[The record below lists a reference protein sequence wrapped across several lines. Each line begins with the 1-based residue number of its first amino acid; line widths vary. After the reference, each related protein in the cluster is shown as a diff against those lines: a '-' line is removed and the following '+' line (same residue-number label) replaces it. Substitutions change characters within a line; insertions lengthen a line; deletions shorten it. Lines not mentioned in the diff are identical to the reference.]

1 MDGREPQDA
10 GAALPSDA
18 GDQPPAVQEILAAL
32 RRSAK
37 VLGGEPA
44 GEGLTPPGGLQPETM
59 IASYRI
65 VRYLG
70 RGGMADVYEALHVT
84 LKRRIALKV
93 MRQDPTRPDLGARFL
108 REARSMIQVRHPN
121 ITAIL
126 DAGQVDDLL
135 YLALEFV
142 DGGDVAGAVKRQG
155 RLPLAE
161 ALPLMCACAE
171 GMITLHAAG
180 LVHRDLKPAN
190 IFLTRDGQAKIGDF
204 GLARQVSGGDR
215 MTVTGASWGTPSF
228 MAPEQIVGANDV
240 DHRADIYAL
249 GATFYAVLTGHEPF
263 SEATAYLVTYKAM
276 TEEVPDPRL
285 IVSDLPPAVVA
296 VIRMATSRDR
306 ERRYTSMRALLEDL
320 RRIGQRR
327 LLHASDS
334 TVERTALS
342 SASVATGASTTRPRI
357 TPTLRS
363 TPAPRTVPWRGGLV
377 LIAFAV
383 ALGWWL
389 LGASAATPITIP
401 GWAHSH
407 GRDGGGVWIRLV
419 VDEASTRM
427 RYCPPGTFRMGSPP
441 TEEQRAAHE
450 QLHTVTLSHGFWI
463 QEDECP
469 QAFFAAVTR
478 RNPSRFRG
486 DDLPIEQVTLAEAED
501 FCAALLERGIPA
513 QLPTQAQWEYACRAG
528 GATPYAQGDAPTG
541 SWVARGELLALW
553 QQSDPLAAVPA
564 AQQFCATHDDDPTLR
579 TRPVGRP
586 PANALGL
593 YDLPGNV
600 GEWCVDRWDGQQAYS
615 VGDER
620 DPVGADGDLVVVR
633 GGSWFHPP
641 ALARSAA
648 RMAVAPDTRQPWLGF
663 RFVVPADNGVLPP
676 ITP

>member
-1 MDGREPQDA
+1 MNPPEPGSEGSA
-10 GAALPSDA
+10 
-18 GDQPPAVQEILAAL
+18 DQPPAVQEILAAL
-32 RRSAK
+32 RRSASA
-37 VLGGEPA
+37 LGAEPA
-44 GEGLTPPGGLQPETM
+44 AEGLAPPGGLRPETM
-59 IASYRI
+59 IAGYRI
-65 VRYLG
+65 VRHLG

-84 LKRRIALKV
+84 LKRRVALKV
-93 MRQDPTRPDLGARFL
+93 MRQDPDRPDLGARFL

-135 YLALEFV
+135 YLVLEFV

-249 GATFYAVLTGHEPF
+249 GATFYAVLTGREPF
-263 SEATAYLVTYKAM
+263 SEATAYLVTFKAM

-285 IVSDLPPAVVA
+285 IVPDLPPAVVA
-296 VIRMATSRDR
+296 VIRMATNRDR

-320 RRIGQRR
+320 RRIGQQQR
-327 LLHASDS
+327 LLHASDA
-334 TVERTALS
+334 TVERA
-342 SASVATGASTTRPRI
+342 ASPVARADAAVATTRPRVP
-357 TPTLRS
+357 PTLLS
-363 TPAPRTVPWRGGLV
+363 TPVPRTVPWRGGLSLAV
-377 LIAFAV
+377 LAV

-389 LGASAATPITIP
+389 WSASAVTPIAIP

-407 GRDGGGVWIRLV
+407 GRDGRGVWVRLV
-419 VDEASTRM
+419 VGEASTRM

-450 QLHTVTLSHGFWI
+450 QQQTVTLSRGFWM
-463 QEDECP
+463 QEEECP
-469 QAFFAAVTR
+469 QAFFAAVTG
-478 RNPSRFRG
+478 RNPSGFRG
-486 DDLPIEQVTLAEAED
+486 DDLPVEQVTLAEAED
-501 FCAALLERGIPA
+501 FCAGLLERGIPA

-528 GATPYAQGDAPTG
+528 GSTPFAQGAAPTG
-541 SWVARGELLALW
+541 SRVAGGGLSASW
-553 QQSDPLAAVPA
+553 QQSDPSAAEQA
-564 AQQFCATHDDDPTLR
+564 AQRFWLAHDEDPALR

-586 PANALGL
+586 PANAFGL

-600 GEWCVDRWDGQQAYS
+600 YEWCVDRWDGQQAYS
-615 VGDER
+615 AGDEH
-620 DPVGADGDLVVVR
+620 DPIGAAGDLVVVR

-663 RFVVPADNGVLPP
+663 RFVVPAEVVPDRTRP
-676 ITP
+676 